1 MKKLLLLPAF
11 VLGMVLCASAQ
22 ISHEDSVPPALTH
35 EDSLARI
42 YTNEEIFRI
51 VDRCNAVQIN
61 WYAEHYAYQNRVEP
75 NDRNKAILEYV
86 RKRQT
91 ELR

>member
-11 VLGMVLCASAQ
+11 VLGMVFCAPAQ
-22 ISHEDSVPPALTH
+22 NSHEYSVPPALTH
-35 EDSLARI
+35 EDSLAGI
-42 YTNEEIFRI
+42 YTTEQIFRI
-51 VDRCNAVQIN
+51 VDRCNSVQIN
-61 WYAEHYAYQNRVEP
+61 WYAEHYTYQNRIEP
-75 NDRNKAILEYV
+75 TDRNKAILEYV